1 MVFGNAVAMDGGE
14 ITLEVLIDG
23 GEINLVSEAGGEI
36 SEFMPIL
43 PESYTGTTD
52 VTPTEEVQ
60 TLPTNGLIV
69 NDDITIEAIPS
80 DYVGSAIPNRT
91 ELDVEGYTVTA
102 LAGYYADEV
111 SADMTPDLEDISRSY
126 TPTESAQSET
136 ITASQGYD
144 GIGEASIS
152 VGAIPSDYVGSGI
165 TRRGSADLTSSGATV
180 TVPNGFYEENASKSI
195 PTGTVVPAN
204 VITAVGATLT
214 ASDNKLSLYR
224 ESLNA
229 PYVSTPGYIES
240 GTQGK
245 TKITLTADVNTRS
258 TSDLTVSGDTVTAPS
273 GYYGASASA
282 SVQAG
287 SATTPTGGITA
298 NPSITVSSGGLIT
311 ASVNKAESITPIV
324 SEGYVSSGTAGT
336 ITFSGSNTSQLDTQA
351 ATSITPTE
359 TAQTAV
365 PQGKWTTGAVTVD
378 AIPSNYVGSGVT
390 RRTSSDMTASGAT
403 VTAPAGYYES
413 ASSKSISNGSAK
425 TPATTI
431 TANPTI
437 TVSTGGLITATAS
450 SSKSVTPTVTAG
462 YVSSGTAG
470 TVTVTGTKTEQL
482 STQAAA
488 TITPTTT
495 AQTAVA
501 AYKYTTGAVTVDP
514 IPPEYIV
521 PSGTLNISNNGTADV
536 TQYATVN
543 VSVSGGSPNLQNKSV
558 SYTPS
563 ETAQTDTITAD
574 AGYDGLNEVGVSVG
588 AISST
593 YVGTGVTRNS
603 SADLTA
609 SGATVTAPA
618 GYYENNATKTIASGS
633 ATPPST
639 ITATSA
645 TLSTSSN
652 TLTLTKSVSTTPVVT
667 AGYVASGTA
676 GTVSVSLSAPV
687 TMQAAQTIY
696 PSTSDQTIA
705 SGRYLTGIQT
715 IKAVSQTNLA
725 AENIKDGTTIS
736 ISNGNGNIWSVT
748 GTYTGGGGGT
758 TKNVQ
763 VIQATTRTSSSTLT
777 AIGGEITCSK
787 TGTYDVYWTGTR
799 STTSTSYT
807 YGTQLYIGGTAYG
820 TQNTAW
826 NNHVQIN
833 HLTSVSLTANQKV
846 RVYGRNSRGSSYYIY
861 APMLAIVEN

>member
-14 ITLEVLIDG
+14 ITLDVRIDG
-23 GEINLVSEAGGEI
+23 GEINLVSEVGGEI

-43 PESYTGTTD
+43 PESYIGTTD

-60 TLPTNGLIV
+60 TLPTNGLVV
-69 NDDITIEAIPS
+69 NDDITVEAIPS

-111 SADMTPDLEDISRSY
+111 SADMTPDLEDISKSY

-144 GIGEASIS
+144 GIGEVSIS

-165 TRRGSADLTSSGATV
+165 TRRGSADLT
-180 TVPNGFYEENASKSI
+180 
-195 PTGTVVPAN
+195 
-204 VITAVGATLT
+204 
-214 ASDNKLSLYR
+214 
-224 ESLNA
+224 
-229 PYVSTPGYIES
+229 VS
-240 GTQGK
+240 
-245 TKITLTADVNTRS
+245 R
-258 TSDLTVSGDTVTAPS
+258 DTVTAPS

-365 PQGKWTTGAVTVD
+365 PKGKWTTGAVTVD

-413 ASSKSISNGSAK
+413 ASSKSVSNGSAK

-450 SSKSVTPTVTAG
+450 SSKSITPTVTAG

-501 AYKYTTGAVTVDP
+501 AYKYTTGAVVVDP
-514 IPPEYIV
+514 IPPEYIIPSGTYSVSSAGTADITNYATLSV
-521 PSGTLNISNNGTADV
+521 PSGSAGSPALSVGTVTDHAVTVRASTIRTAGWIPSGTVQGASTNISAADLVSGTKSITSNGVGIDV
-536 TQYATVN
+536 TNYATVD
-543 VSVSGGSPNLQNKSV
+543 VSVSGGQPNLQTKSV
-558 SYTPS
+558 TPTES
-563 ETAQTDTITAD
+563 AQTVTAD
-574 AGYDGLNEVGVSVG
+574 PGYDGLEEVDVG

-652 TLTLTKSVSTTPVVT
+652 TLTLSKNVSVTPVVS
-667 AGYVASGTA
+667 AGYISSGTA
-676 GTVSVSLSAPV
+676 GTSAVSLSAPV

-715 IKAVSQTNLA
+715 IKAVSQTNLS

-763 VIQATTRTSSSTLT
+763 ITQATTRTSSSTLT

-833 HLTSVSLTANQKV
+833 HLTNVSLTVNQKV
-846 RVYGRNSRGSSYYIY
+846 RVYGRNSRNSSYYIY
-861 APMLAIVEN
+861 APMLAIIEN

>member
-102 LAGYYADEV
+102 PAGYYADEV

-152 VGAIPSDYVGSGI
+152 VSAIPSDYVGSGI

-298 NPSITVSSGGLIT
+298 NPNITVSSGGLIT

-336 ITFSGSNTSQLDTQA
+336 ITFSGSNTSQLDTQV

-413 ASSKSISNGSAK
+413 SASKS
-425 TPATTI
+425 
-431 TANPTI
+431 
-437 TVSTGGLITATAS
+437 
-450 SSKSVTPTVTAG
+450 
-462 YVSSGTAG
+462 VSSGTAG
-470 TVTVTGTKTEQL
+470 TPSASKGAVNNHAIIVTPSVTNATGWITGGTKTG
-482 STQAAA
+482 
-488 TITPTTT
+488 TP
-495 AQTAVA
+495 
-501 AYKYTTGAVTVDP
+501 VTVSAS
-514 IPPEYIV
+514 E
-521 PSGTLNISNNGTADV
+521 L
-536 TQYATVN
+536 
-543 VSVSGGSPNLQNKSV
+543 VSGS
-558 SYTPS
+558 
-563 ETAQTDTITAD
+563 
-574 AGYDGLNEVGVSVG
+574 
-588 AISST
+588 
-593 YVGTGVTRNS
+593 
-603 SADLTA
+603 
-609 SGATVTAPA
+609 
-618 GYYENNATKTIASGS
+618 
-633 ATPPST
+633 
-639 ITATSA
+639 
-645 TLSTSSN
+645 
-652 TLTLTKSVSTTPVVT
+652 LTLTGNGTTDVT
-667 AGYVASGTA
+667 IYKTV
-676 GTVSVSLSAPV
+676 TVSITDGNNLE
-687 TMQAAQTIY
+687 Y
-696 PSTSDQTIA
+696 
-705 SGRYLTGIQT
+705 GIT
-715 IKAVSQTNLA
+715 
-725 AENIKDGTTIS
+725 DGTIPRVGIAKVGS
-736 ISNGNGNIWSVT
+736 
-748 GTYTGGGGGT
+748 
-758 TKNVQ
+758 
-763 VIQATTRTSSSTLT
+763 AE
-777 AIGGEITCSK
+777 IG
-787 TGTYDVYWTGTR
+787 
-799 STTSTSYT
+799 
-807 YGTQLYIGGTAYG
+807 A
-820 TQNTAW
+820 
-826 NNHVQIN
+826 
-833 HLTSVSLTANQKV
+833 
-846 RVYGRNSRGSSYYIY
+846 
-861 APMLAIVEN
+861 